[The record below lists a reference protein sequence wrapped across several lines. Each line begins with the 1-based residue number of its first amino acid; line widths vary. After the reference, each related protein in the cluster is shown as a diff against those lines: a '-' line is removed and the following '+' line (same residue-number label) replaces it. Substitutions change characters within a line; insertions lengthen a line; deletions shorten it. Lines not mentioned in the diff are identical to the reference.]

1 MQSSEPCSCT
11 VSLVQSQNESVLPL
25 FAMSGCVQSE
35 VLLASNSVEPAR
47 PSRASLYVP
56 VCGTSTVISNQEF
69 DLKKISLVNGSTPT
83 AKLSLGAN
91 GARAITSHGGGWLG
105 GDGGGGGG
113 GDGGMYSR
121 GPQSSQSVPR
131 SQMAPSEPTWPSWQW
146 RLPMNFE
153 PFPKEFRQVF
163 SQIIGGA
170 AGGGEGGGDG
180 DGGGGEGDGGGG
192 EGDGGGAGGEE
203 CNVTV
208 PPSQEIRATLAAHL
222 SLVLS
227 MALAQASPESPCRLR
242 PEWNSACVL
251 RGGRLIVWPGL
262 GTTRSLPP
270 SAHEAER

>member
-1 MQSSEPCSCT
+1 MAAVAEAAAVAMAACT
-11 VSLVQSQNESVLPL
+11 
-25 FAMSGCVQSE
+25 
-35 VLLASNSVEPAR
+35 PAVR
-47 PSRASLYVP
+47 NR
-56 VCGTSTVISNQEF
+56 
-69 DLKKISLVNGSTPT
+69 
-83 AKLSLGAN
+83 
-91 GARAITSHGGGWLG
+91 
-105 GDGGGGGG
+105 
-113 GDGGMYSR
+113 
-121 GPQSSQSVPR
+121 R
-131 SQMAPSEPTWPSWQW
+131 SQCPGRRWRRQNQCACPSWQW

-153 PFPKEFRQVF
+153 PFPKGLRQVL

-170 AGGGEGGGDG
+170 AGGGEGGGEG

-251 RGGRLIVWPGL
+251 KGGG
-262 GTTRSLPP
+262 
-270 SAHEAER
+270 